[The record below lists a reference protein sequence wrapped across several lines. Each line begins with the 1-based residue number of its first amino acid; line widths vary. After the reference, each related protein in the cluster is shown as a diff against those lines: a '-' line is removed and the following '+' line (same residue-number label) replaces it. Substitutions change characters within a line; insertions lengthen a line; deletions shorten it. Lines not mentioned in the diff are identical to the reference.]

1 MVTIIL
7 SAELPSTAHS
17 GGKKLITYFIEAA
30 RVYDRVFVAGPVW
43 NITDNLIP
51 GDIQYLRYAFVD
63 SGPDRFAF
71 TLADLEKFDAGDQA
85 TELLIAKTLDS
96 LLREK

>member
-1 MVTIIL
+1 ML

-17 GGKKLITYFIEAA
+17 GGKKLIAYFIEAA
-30 RVYDRVFVAGPVW
+30 RVYERVFVAGPVW

-51 GDIQYLRYAFVD
+51 GDAQYLRYAFAGSR
-63 SGPDRFAF
+63 SGRFAF
-71 TLADLEKFDAGDQA
+71 TLADLEKFDAGDQV